1 MISVR
6 LVFICEICLGKIYIE
21 PIWEL
26 FPKVKVQYPS
36 GFYGYYS
43 HLE

>member
-1 MISVR
+1 MVA
-6 LVFICEICLGKIYIE
+6 LFIPKCATKYVDNSKNPIE

-26 FPKVKVQYPS
+26 FTKGKVQYPS

-43 HLE
+43 H